1 MFRIARALLFIHHM
15 LSTIFKNL
23 FQTFSWLVTIAPWE
37 QGLRVRFGKHITLL
51 NAGVFIRIP
60 FADKVYKQ
68 SIRRR
73 LGLIKP
79 QTLTTKDRHAVTCS
93 GAVGY
98 SVGDLRVLFDTLE
111 APNDTIENEV
121 CALVSAFIGDRDLN
135 DITSTNLSAYVMKH
149 MDLSKYGLTGQEF
162 YITSFAVVK
171 TYRFITGDLST
182 WSHDSKISMQA
193 DGGSGVGVPY

>member
-1 MFRIARALLFIHHM
+1 M

-37 QGLRVRFGKHITLL
+37 QAIRVRFGKHITLL

-60 FADKVYKQ
+60 FVDKVYKQ

-73 LGLIKP
+73 LGLIRP
-79 QTLTTKDRHAVTCS
+79 QTLTTKDRHAITCS

-98 SVGDLRVLFDTLE
+98 SIGDLRVLFDTLE
-111 APNDTIENEV
+111 APNDTIENEIA
-121 CALVSAFIGDRDLN
+121 ALVSAFIGNNNLQ
-135 DITSTNLSAYVMKH
+135 DITSVALSAYVTEH
-149 MDLSKYGLTGQEF
+149 MDLSMYGLTGQEF

-171 TYRFITGDLST
+171 TYRFITGELST
-182 WSHDSKISMQA
+182 WMHDSRISMHA
-193 DGGSGVGVPY
+193 DSGSGAGAPY

>member
-1 MFRIARALLFIHHM
+1 M
-15 LSTIFKNL
+15 
-23 FQTFSWLVTIAPWE
+23 
-37 QGLRVRFGKHITLL
+37 RFGKHITLL

-79 QTLTTKDRHAVTCS
+79 QTLTTKDRHAITCS

-98 SVGDLRVLFDTLE
+98 SIGDLRVLFDTLE

-121 CALVSAFIGDRDLN
+121 SALVSSFIGANNLQDV
-135 DITSTNLSAYVMKH
+135 TSVSLSKHVMNN
-149 MDLSKYGLTGQEF
+149 MDLSRYGLAGQEF

-171 TYRFITGDLST
+171 TYRFITGDLPT
-182 WSHDSKISMQA
+182 WAHDSKISMHA
-193 DGGSGVGVPY
+193 DVPSAGVPY